1 MFEQCCS
8 VSKRFEKLGQ
18 LLSLFPPP
26 IRPWPFFWGAPQ
38 FSASPPRE
46 AQLQDHRS
54 RRGSLPH
61 GVGAFLDAGNQ
72 SQLQTRF
79 RPPAA
84 NRRGGDSKH
93 ASIRPISAASTALGS
108 PPLPR
113 RGAAGPHG
121 VMGIVAAGRHTRPP
135 PRAVDPNIRARH
147 TRAVHS

>member
-26 IRPWPFFWGAPQ
+26 LRPWPFFFGAPQ

-61 GVGAFLDAGNQ
+61 GVGAFRDAGNQ

-84 NRRGGDSKH
+84 NGRGGGPRDH
-93 ASIRPISAASTALGS
+93 
-108 PPLPR
+108 PR
-113 RGAAGPHG
+113 RSYPRGIYLCGEPSPVPTEVRLELSGSKGQRAHGSKGAAP
-121 VMGIVAAGRHTRPP
+121 RPW
-135 PRAVDPNIRARH
+135 VDLSDPWLLHA
-147 TRAVHS
+147 

>member
-26 IRPWPFFWGAPQ
+26 LRPWPFFWGAPQ

-61 GVGAFLDAGNQ
+61 GVGAFRDAGNQ

-84 NRRGGDSKH
+84 NGRGGGGPEI
-93 ASIRPISAASTALGS
+93 IRDDPIRAASTSVASLPPSPQRCGLNSKGPWAKGPMGPRGELPALGW
-108 PPLPR
+108 
-113 RGAAGPHG
+113 
-121 VMGIVAAGRHTRPP
+121 T
-135 PRAVDPNIRARH
+135 
-147 TRAVHS
+147 